1 MTVLIGTGPAIEYVE
16 SVNFTEP
23 MFVFAIMT
31 VAATRPVIDFSVIPP
46 REMVEPQR
54 TQRAPRRLSDPKRV
68 RPFDDQGMAPV
79 LV

>member
-31 VAATRPVIDFSVIPP
+31 VAATRPVIDFSVIPS
-46 REMVEPQR
+46 REMIEPQR
-54 TQRAPRRLSDPKRV
+54 TQRAPRLSDPKRV